1 MPAAPNITIGPVPR
15 QLVIPGSLTTDESS
29 QDKNPGSAAQQEVE
43 CPPRLPDAKNRNHTN
58 VAPTASAQEPP
69 RASELTIVHTT
80 AGTVGFPALAQC
92 AVLPIGWS
100 WCITEAQGGAHDGNG
115 FHRGGIPGGRCRS
128 SPPGPATEHPGGSPL
143 NVAVGLA
150 RLGRRTQLA
159 TRFADDNHGQI
170 VRDHVESNGIQLCPS
185 SDEALTTATATARLA
200 SDGQASYHF
209 DLTWDLP
216 RLDIPDEAI
225 VVHTGSIASWTA
237 PGRDHVRDVMGRA
250 KEQATVTYDPN
261 VRPDLLDDPES
272 ARPLIESCVS
282 RADVVKAS
290 DEDLHWL
297 HPGDDLRTIARHWLD
312 LGPSLMVITCGGSG
326 ILALTDRGLSLS
338 IPSHPAK
345 VVDTVGPGTHS
356 CPAFSTACG
365 VQNCWGSSIAMTWL
379 PSTRPR

>member
-1 MPAAPNITIGPVPR
+1 MTETAFIVGES
-15 QLVIPGSLTTDESS
+15 LVD
-29 QDKNPGSAAQQEVE
+29 V
-43 CPPRLPDAKNRNHTN
+43 
-58 VAPTASAQEPP
+58 VAPP
-69 RASELTIVHTT
+69 
-80 AGTVGFPALAQC
+80 
-92 AVLPIGWS
+92 
-100 WCITEAQGGAHDGNG
+100 
-115 FHRGGIPGGRCRS
+115 
-128 SPPGPATEHPGGSPL
+128 PPGPTTEHPGGSPL

-216 RLDIPDEAI
+216 RLSIPDEAI

-345 VVDTVGPGTHS
+345 VADTVGAGDS
-356 CPAFSTACG
+356 FMSGLLDGLWSAELLG
-365 VQNCWGSSIAMTWL
+365 VEHRDDLAAIDEATL
-379 PSTRPR
+379 RRILTRCAHIGAITVSRAGANPPTLADLGEDARN